1 MSDGYLWIKVLHVLS
16 ATLLFGTGLGTAFH
30 MYMTHLR
37 GDVAEIAGAT
47 RNTILADW
55 LFTLPSAVVQPVT
68 GLALVWIAGFDVF
81 ESWLTAS
88 YVLYIVAAA
97 CWIRVVVLQ
106 CRVHALAQD
115 ALRNSRPLQ
124 PEYFDAMRQWFILG
138 WPAFLSLL
146 VVYGRRVLDHVGV
159 VRYALRHQPRTA
171 CRDSAR
177 AHARRQTA
185 RDSTN

>member
-37 GDVAEIAGAT
+37 GNVTEIAAAS

-55 LFTLPSAVVQPVT
+55 LFTLPSGVIQPLT
-68 GLALVWIAGFDVF
+68 GLAMAWIAGFDMF

-106 CRVHALAQD
+106 YRVHALAQE
-115 ALRNSRPLQ
+115 ALRSSRPLQ
-124 PEYFDAMRQWFILG
+124 PEYFEAMRQWFVLG

-146 VVYGRRVLDHVGV
+146 VVFILMVMKP
-159 VRYALRHQPRTA
+159 ALW
-171 CRDSAR
+171 
-177 AHARRQTA
+177 
-185 RDSTN
+185 